1 MSGGPLASSGQE
13 VSDMLRWNH
22 MFTAQILDSA
32 GNPMRLYGVD
42 RSLRR
47 VEAYVEAEVGEK
59 FSVKI
64 DCLFLHRE
72 THVAYLYL
80 GQQYI
85 TGAICKPDLWPVDLK
100 ERQISENEAQT
111 LMFSKPAMTDDE
123 TNSIRKP
130 EDVAKL
136 GVVSVQLRRVDS
148 QQPMKDSFPD
158 ASIGPQQAVYERAK
172 KVGAIQFSAGP
183 KIQRPS
189 PGKAQ
194 CIIDPSFPPVFLD
207 FHCTTRLGLQLLGH
221 IPMDGADISS
231 RSKKRSREEEE
242 KNEAEK
248 IEAEERRLR
257 NELEIL
263 EQRRRSLGNASGSGS
278 AGMRTKTSR
287 SSVPVKKE
295 KRKFDF
301 THGGT

>member
-1 MSGGPLASSGQE
+1 MPGGPTAASGQA
-13 VSDMLRWNH
+13 VTDMLRWNDRI
-22 MFTAQILDSA
+22 TAQILDSA
-32 GNPMRLYGVD
+32 GNPMRLYGVK
-42 RSLRR
+42 RSLLHR
-47 VEAYVEAEVGEK
+47 VEAYVEAKEGEQ
-59 FSVKI
+59 FSVKVN
-64 DCLFLHRE
+64 CLFRKGTHAVYLH
-72 THVAYLYL
+72 L

-85 TGAICKPDLWPVDLK
+85 TGAVCKPSHWPVNLK

-111 LMFSKPAMTDDE
+111 LMFSKPAVTDDE

-136 GVVSVQLRRVDS
+136 GVVSVQLRRVNNE
-148 QQPMKDSFPD
+148 QPMKESFPD

-183 KIQRPS
+183 TIQRRN

-194 CIIDPSFPPVFLD
+194 CIIDPLFPQVFLD
-207 FHCTTRLGLQLLGH
+207 FHCTTCLGLQLLGH
-221 IPMDGADISS
+221 IPMDEAEISS
-231 RSKKRSREEEE
+231 PSKKRSREEEE
-242 KNEAEK
+242 KNEAEN

-257 NELEIL
+257 NELETL
-263 EQRRRSLGNASGSGS
+263 ERRRRLLSNASGSGS
-278 AGMRTKTSR
+278 AGTRTKTSR